1 MREGVRAGK
10 VRIMSGGDA
19 RATVPLPAMA
29 AFPPRG
35 FVAGSAAELASA
47 FVSATAALPAE
58 AAAQLAAVRPE
69 TLRKWRRR
77 IPRWL
82 KADTARRLTAF
93 LAGEAPTPAPRDE
106 GFRRAFHL
114 RLRPAPP
121 E

>member
-1 MREGVRAGK
+1 
-10 VRIMSGGDA
+10 MSDTDL
-19 RATVPLPAMA
+19 RATIPLPALARLA
-29 AFPPRG
+29 ARPG
-35 FVAGSAAELASA
+35 SGSAAPLVAA

-82 KADTARRLTAF
+82 KADTARRLVAY
-93 LAGEAPTPAPRDE
+93 LAGETPAPAPVDE
-106 GFRRAFHL
+106 GFRRAFRLTL
-114 RLRPAPP
+114 RAAPP